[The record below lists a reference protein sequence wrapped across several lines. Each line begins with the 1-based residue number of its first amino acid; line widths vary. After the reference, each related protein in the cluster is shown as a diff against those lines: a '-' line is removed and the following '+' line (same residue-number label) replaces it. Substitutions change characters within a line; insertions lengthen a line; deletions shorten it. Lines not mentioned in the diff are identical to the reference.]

1 MLSIHTERLF
11 RDVLVEVMEGELT
24 SENLR
29 QTLCAGNP
37 DFSPYSAFMRI
48 DRTAEEN
55 INGGN
60 ILSYLRE
67 NGVVAFT
74 QSDCQKLI
82 NFYDSN
88 RSGFLNF

>member
-1 MLSIHTERLF
+1 MLSIHSERIF
-11 RDVLVEVMEGELT
+11 RDILLEIMEGELQ

-29 QTLCAGNP
+29 QALCARNK

-60 ILSYLRE
+60 I
-67 NGVVAFT
+67 VAFLR
-74 QSDCQKLI
+74 D
-82 NFYDSN
+82 NN
-88 RSGFLNF
+88 VFLFT

>member
-11 RDVLVEVMEGELT
+11 RDVLVEVMEGELS

-48 DRTAEEN
+48 DRTAEEMV
-55 INGGN
+55 NG
-60 ILSYLRE
+60 
-67 NGVVAFT
+67 
-74 QSDCQKLI
+74 
-82 NFYDSN
+82 
-88 RSGFLNF
+88 

>member
-11 RDVLVEVMEGELT
+11 RDVLVEVMEGELC

-29 QTLCAGNP
+29 QILCGSNA

-55 INGGN
+55 LNGAN
-60 ILSYLRE
+60 ILQFLRD
-67 NGVVAFT
+67 NHVF
-74 QSDCQKLI
+74 
-82 NFYDSN
+82 
-88 RSGFLNF
+88 